1 MTIDAAIKYADMMAD
16 TGLAVFGIT
25 VNDLQSLGALC
36 ANALRLAKRM
46 SEENGLT
53 EEVEKVMKKKDEIE
67 IEKACESLA
76 EKVVNLL
83 FPEEN
88 AMHPKQEPEQVNAVP
103 DTWQDRMKRE
113 YHETKERY
121 EKLHRMITKYEA
133 GVLEF
138 TPNCSIEL
146 LKQQKRHMG
155 EYLHDLEIRA
165 EIEGVKLYEEAN
177 SQ

>member
-88 AMHPKQEPEQVNAVP
+88 AMHPKMPERVNAVADVP
-103 DTWQDRMKRE
+103 DTWQERMRRE
-113 YHETKERY
+113 YYEAKERY

-138 TPNCSIEL
+138 TPTCSIEL
-146 LKQQKRHMG
+146 LRRQKRHMG
-155 EYLHDLEIRA
+155 EYLHDLEIRGFV
-165 EIEGVKLYEEAN
+165 EGVEL
-177 SQ
+177 